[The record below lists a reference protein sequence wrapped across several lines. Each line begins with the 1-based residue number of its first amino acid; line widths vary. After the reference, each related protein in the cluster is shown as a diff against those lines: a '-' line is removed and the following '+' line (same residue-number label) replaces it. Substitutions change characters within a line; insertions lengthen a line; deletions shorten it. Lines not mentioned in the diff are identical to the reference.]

1 MARAFKNTVTLLITV
16 IPMNLFLKSTLYF
29 VILIVL
35 PTVGFAQH
43 QKVDLPKVKNK
54 TVVIAHRGNH
64 VEVPE
69 NTLASTKEAISCG
82 ADYVEVD
89 LRTTKD
95 GHLVVLHDAKVDR
108 TTNGAG
114 RVADITLA
122 EVKELQVF
130 NKNKKTHK
138 IPEFREVLALCKD
151 KINIYLDFKEANV
164 AETWKQI
171 KAAGMEHQ
179 VVVYLN
185 KEEQYK
191 QWKEVAPEVP
201 LMTSLPDD
209 IKTAADLMTFLSKMH
224 IQVLD
229 NVKDPEMLKAA
240 HEHGISV
247 WLDVQSPTEG
257 PASWNDALHKGVQGL
272 QTDKP
277 GEMVSYLMK
286 NVQ

>member
-1 MARAFKNTVTLLITV
+1 MKLFFHKISSLLACAALAT
-16 IPMNLFLKSTLYF
+16 PA
-29 VILIVL
+29 
-35 PTVGFAQH
+35 FAQH
-43 QKVDLPKVKNK
+43 HAHPALPHSKHK

-64 VEVPE
+64 VNAPE
-69 NTLASTKEAISCG
+69 NTLASTREAINCG

-95 GHLVVLHDAKVDR
+95 GHLVAMHDAKVDR
-108 TTNGAG
+108 TTNGMG
-114 RVADITLA
+114 KVADMTWQ
-122 EVKELQVF
+122 EVEELQVF
-130 NKNKKTHK
+130 NRNKKTHR
-138 IPEFREVLALCKD
+138 IPEFKELLALCKG
-151 KINIYLDFKEANV
+151 KINIYLDFKDADV

-201 LMTSLPDD
+201 LMTSLPKE
-209 IKTAADLMTFLSKMH
+209 IANKEQLAAFLEQMQ
-224 IQVLD
+224 IQVVD
-229 NVKDPEMLKAA
+229 NITNPEMLKAA
-240 HEHGISV
+240 HDHGISV

-257 PASWNDALHKGVQGL
+257 PASWNEALHKGVQGL

-277 GEMVSYLMK
+277 AEMVSYLMK

>member
-1 MARAFKNTVTLLITV
+1 
-16 IPMNLFLKSTLYF
+16 MNLFLKNTLHF
-29 VILIVL
+29 VILILL
-35 PTVGFAQH
+35 PSSGFAQH

-69 NTLASTKEAISCG
+69 NTLASTKEAINCG

-114 RVADITLA
+114 KVADMTLA

-138 IPEFREVLALCKD
+138 IPEFREVLALCKG
-151 KINIYLDFKEANV
+151 KINVYLDFKEGDV

-171 KAAGMEHQ
+171 KAVGMERQ

-209 IKTAADLMTFLSKMH
+209 IKTAAQLTTFLSKMH

-229 NVKDPEMLKAA
+229 NVKDPEMLKVA
-240 HEHGISV
+240 HAHGISV

-257 PASWNDALHKGVQGL
+257 PTSWNEALHKRVQGL

-277 GEMVSYLMK
+277 GELVGYIK
-286 NVQ
+286 NHS